1 MAAPSLDPGAVK
13 VYTVNGAPSA
23 SSSSL
28 PDWLTRKR
36 QQQGKGKRARTE
48 HIEGTIDLVQYFEF
62 PEASNRIRTTRDGHF
77 AVATGTYKPQMR
89 VFDLDQLALKF
100 ERHSEAENVDFLIL
114 SDDWTKTVHLQS
126 DRTIEVHNQSG
137 FYYKTRIPRF
147 GRALAYHSPSCDL
160 LTGGSGSE
168 IFRLNLDQGRFMTP
182 LDLSEGGED
191 IEGVNAVDVNPAHQL
206 FSFGTSGNGTVQFWD
221 PRSRSR
227 VGVLRVPMAGLLPA
241 GGLGSAMDTDL
252 AVTALSSR
260 MDGLNLAVGTSTG
273 HTLLYDLRSNQPYA
287 IKDQGYGLPVENVS
301 WIEGG
306 HKMASDSLVLSAD
319 KKVLKIWDRNTPAT
333 NFTSVTPA
341 NDINHVHHLPGSGL
355 IMLANEGIQMTTY
368 YIPQLGPAP
377 RWCSFLDNIT
387 EEMEEQSTR
396 NVYEDFKFVE
406 RSELTALGLDHLVGT
421 PALKPY
427 MHGYFVAAELYTTAR
442 LIANP
447 YAYAEHRERLVQEKM
462 EKMAETRIRARKNQ
476 PSVKV
481 NKALAER
488 LRKSDA
494 KTARKATAGEG
505 KPAAVELASDP
516 RFKALFENPEFQIDE
531 TSREFA
537 LINPSTAAQK
547 AKLRRDEDEEDDM
560 AEMDGSEAEEK
571 DEDMSDESDE
581 DGKRITIAG
590 PVTRKAQPKVAPGR
604 SAARPNQRPQKSS
617 PRLVSSFSSHNGT
630 VRSTNPEAT
639 FGQLRRST
647 SRGQKDQHTNGR
659 GSSSSLVRPTADGG
673 MEMSF
678 IPSSSSRK
686 DRPKP
691 VKKAETFGAGLQK
704 GVVDEREKETG
715 RGGRTQRRTGI
726 RSGSKNVFRR
736 M

>member
-1 MAAPSLDPGAVK
+1 MAALDPGSVK

-48 HIEGTIDLVQYFEF
+48 HIEGTIDLVQHFEF

-89 VFDLDQLALKF
+89 VFDLDQLSLKF
-100 ERHSEAENVDFLIL
+100 ERHSETENVDFLIL
-114 SDDWTKTVHLQS
+114 SDDWTKTAHLQS

-147 GRALAYHSPSCDL
+147 GRTLAYHTHSCDL

-168 IFRLNLDQGRFMTP
+168 VFRLNLDQGRFMTP
-182 LDLSEGGED
+182 LDLSEGEDD
-191 IEGVNAVDVNPAHQL
+191 IEGVNAIDINPAHQL
-206 FSFGTSGNGTVQFWD
+206 FSFGTSGSGTVQFWD

-227 VGVLRVPMAGLLPA
+227 VGLLRIPLANLLPA
-241 GGLGSAMDTDL
+241 GALGNTETEL
-252 AVTALSSR
+252 AITALASR

-287 IKDQGYGLPVENVS
+287 VKDQGYGLPVENLA

-333 NFTSVTPA
+333 NFTSITPA

-377 RWCSFLDNIT
+377 KWCSFLDNIT
-387 EEMEEQSTR
+387 EEMEEQSSR

-406 RSELTALGLDHLVGT
+406 RSELDALGLDHLVGT

-427 MHGYFVAAELYTTAR
+427 MHGYFVSAELYATAR

-462 EKMAETRIRARKNQ
+462 DKLAETRIRARKNG

-481 NKALAER
+481 NKALAVR
-488 LRKSDA
+488 LRKGEEKA
-494 KTARKATAGEG
+494 ARKALVQSGT
-505 KPAAVELASDP
+505 PAPTDLVSDP
-516 RFKALFENPEFQIDE
+516 RFKELFENPEFQIDE

-547 AKLRRDEDEEDDM
+547 AKLRRDEDEEDDL
-560 AEMDGSEAEEK
+560 AELDGDEGKDEDE
-571 DEDMSDESDE
+571 DEDMSDDSDE
-581 DGKRITIAG
+581 EEHATARG
-590 PVTRKAQPKVAPGR
+590 KAQAKAAPSR
-604 SAARPNQRPQKSS
+604 STSKRQQAQKPA
-617 PRLVSSFSSHNGT
+617 PRLVSSFSSQNGT
-630 VRSTNPEAT
+630 VRSTNPDAT
-639 FGQLRRST
+639 FGQLRRT
-647 SRGQKDQHTNGR
+647 TGR
-659 GSSSSLVRPTADGG
+659 GSRTQEANDRPSASSLVRPTADGG

-691 VKKAETFGAGLQK
+691 VKKVETFGAGLQK
-704 GVVDEREKETG
+704 GVEEKDKETG
-715 RGGRTQRRTGI
+715 RGGRMQRRTGI